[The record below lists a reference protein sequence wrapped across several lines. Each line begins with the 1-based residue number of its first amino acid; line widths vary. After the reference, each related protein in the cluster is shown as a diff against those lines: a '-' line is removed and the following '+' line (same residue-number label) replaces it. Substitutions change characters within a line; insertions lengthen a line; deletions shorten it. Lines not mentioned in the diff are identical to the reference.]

1 MKLVNSSVVAAATD
15 FNLTTL
21 ASIKLEF
28 DIQTANTDVYLSAQI
43 PRVSSAIASYC
54 RRVFAL
60 QTYEDTF
67 VGRWSDWMPR
77 SFQLARR
84 PIIPG
89 TLEIVR
95 DGSMLVEGDDYDV
108 DLEAGIVRSVTL
120 GQDIVATYDA
130 GWLLPGWP
138 VPTGAMAE
146 ALPAG
151 VEYAAILQILT
162 NRQLGRLAF
171 TDRDPFLRSE
181 TVDGVGTLQYS
192 QTAIG
197 SGSSG
202 AIGGISSSVR
212 DLLAP
217 YVVPVYA

>member
-1 MKLVNSSVVAAATD
+1 LKFISSTVLMAAPD

-21 ASIKLEF
+21 AAIKLEF
-28 DIQTANTDVYLSAQI
+28 DIQTTNTDVYLNSQI
-43 PRVSSAIASYC
+43 PKVSSAIASYC

-60 QTYEDTF
+60 QSYEDTF
-67 VGRWSDWMPR
+67 VCRWSDWMPR
-77 SFQLARR
+77 SVQLARR

-95 DGSMLVEGDDYDV
+95 DGSILVDGDDYDV
-108 DLEAGIVRSVTL
+108 DLEAGIVRNITL

-138 VPTGAMAE
+138 VPTGTMAE
-146 ALPAG
+146 ALPAD

-197 SGSSG
+197 PGSSG

-217 YVVPVYA
+217 YVVPVFS

>member
-1 MKLVNSSVVAAATD
+1 MKLVNSSVVAAAAD

-28 DIQTANTDVYLSAQI
+28 DIQTTNTDVYLNAQI

-60 QTYEDTF
+60 QTYQDTF
-67 VGRWSDWMPR
+67 VCRWSDWMPR
-77 SFQLARR
+77 SFQLAHS
-84 PIIPG
+84 PVISG
-89 TLEIVR
+89 TLEIIR
-95 DGSMLVEGDDYDV
+95 DGSTLVEGDDYDA
-108 DLEAGIVRSVTL
+108 DLAAGIIRNITL

-130 GWLLPGWP
+130 GWLLPAWP
-138 VPTGAMAE
+138 VPTGTMAE
-146 ALPAG
+146 ALPAD

-171 TDRDPFLRSE
+171 TDRDPFLSRE

-202 AIGGISSSVR
+202 TIGGISSPAR

-217 YVVPVYA
+217 YVVPVFA

>member
-1 MKLVNSSVVAAATD
+1 MKLVNSSVVAAAAD

-28 DIQTANTDVYLSAQI
+28 DIQTTSTDVYLSSQI

-67 VGRWSDWMPR
+67 VGGWSDWMPR
-77 SFQLARR
+77 TLQLARR
-84 PIIPG
+84 PVISG
-89 TLEIVR
+89 TLGIVR
-95 DGSMLVEGDDYDV
+95 DGSILIEGDDYDA
-108 DLEAGIVRSVTL
+108 DLEAGIVRNITL

-138 VPTGAMAE
+138 IPTGTMAE
-146 ALPAG
+146 ALPAD

-202 AIGGISSSVR
+202 TIGGISSPAR

>member
-1 MKLVNSSVVAAATD
+1 MKLVNSSVVVAATD

-28 DIQTANTDVYLSAQI
+28 DIQTTNTDVYLSSQI
-43 PRVSSAIASYC
+43 PRVSRAIASYC

-60 QTYEDTF
+60 QTYEDTYACA
-67 VGRWSDWMPR
+67 WAEWMPR
-77 SFQLARR
+77 SLQLAHS
-84 PIIPG
+84 PVVSG

-95 DGSMLVEGDDYDV
+95 DGSMLTEGNDYDV
-108 DLEAGIVRSVTL
+108 DFDAGIVRNISL

-130 GWLLPGWP
+130 GWLLPSWP
-138 VPTGAMAE
+138 IPTGTMAE
-146 ALPAG
+146 ALPADI
-151 VEYAAILQILT
+151 EYAAILQVLT
-162 NRQLGRLAF
+162 NRQLGRLTF

-202 AIGGISSSVR
+202 TIGGISSPAR